1 MRPLVVLV
9 CALAGC
15 YDFDALGPP
24 GADMSI
30 AVDDGTGGSG
40 GIDDGG
46 GVDDGGALACV
57 TIDQCPRGQNCIGGF
72 CQGAVASCAAQKTA
86 SPGARDGLYWLA
98 ESSGVHLAYCDM
110 ALGREL
116 CTDTQATHTGKTREG
131 SNLAFSMVSQLSAD
145 GSICELWAL
154 RASDGYPLG
163 RFAKDVAGIT
173 LNQCQ
178 ALGFVDD
185 SALGQCSYGTDPGY
199 TNCGYAVTPLYAYG
213 HKCTGCMLN
222 PGTFT
227 HYVKMGPFT
236 SGATLTTVDG
246 VTRARCK
253 TR

>member
-1 MRPLVVLV
+1 MRLLLVLS

-24 GADMSI
+24 GADLSV

-40 GIDDGG
+40 SDDDGG
-46 GVDDGGALACV
+46 VADGGALACSSF
-57 TIDQCPRGQNCIGGF
+57 DQCPRGENCVDGH
-72 CQGAVASCAAQKTA
+72 CQGAVTSCAATKSA
-86 SPGARDGLYWLA
+86 WPKSRDGLYWLA
-98 ESSGVHLAYCDM
+98 ATDGAHLAYCDM

-116 CTDTQATHTGKTREG
+116 CTDTMAMHSGKTREG
-131 SNLAFSMVSQLSAD
+131 SSLDYTMVSQLSAD
-145 GSICELWAL
+145 GGICELWAA

-163 RFAKDVAGIT
+163 RFDKDVAGIT

-185 SALGQCSYGTDPGY
+185 SALGQCAYGTDSGY
-199 TNCGYAVTPLYAYG
+199 SNCGFAVTPLYVYG

-222 PGTFT
+222 SGTFT